1 MPKPRPRKVNP
12 NHSAAGPMAGYL
24 FQPER
29 ALHHLAI
36 SPRGALVGIETL
48 DDVAVV
54 FPDGRQIREQDKHYI
69 SEGRALPDRSKDLW
83 GTLKNWLDAWDAEEI
98 HLESTELHV
107 VTNRRLRKG
116 LAFDLKKLPNSDEAR
131 SAFVARLREAGKN
144 PPKGLE
150 ATVSSVLTHT
160 TEQLTQLIYRVRVFD
175 SGSAT
180 SGKDLRQALY
190 DQLHLPAAHADEIIQ
205 GLLGWI
211 DEIVLERIR
220 QGNPAWISR
229 DAFSEQ
235 YRRLLFRYQDVLFLR
250 ETAEALITVTEQQRL
265 ERRNRLFVK
274 QLTWVGIG
282 ENDEVILDAIDAHI
296 RSGSEVIR
304 LSKLGIVSPPEFRA
318 FDDRLVS
325 RWKMLYRLHVR
336 NSLSGSESQLQELG
350 RVLLDQA
357 LNHREPLA
365 GLPTTEYYLTHGAY
379 HHLADDKRVGWHP
392 LYEEKAKERK
402 VSEGDSHATG
412 NGS

>member
-1 MPKPRPRKVNP
+1 
-12 NHSAAGPMAGYL
+12 MAGYL

-48 DDVAVV
+48 DDLAVV
-54 FPDGRQIREQDKHYI
+54 FSDGRQIREQDKHYI
-69 SEGRALPDRSKDLW
+69 SERRALPDRSKDLW

-98 HLESTELHV
+98 DLESTELHI

-116 LAFDLKKLPNSDEAR
+116 LAFDLKRLPDSDEAR
-131 SAFVARLREAGKN
+131 SAFVTRLREVGKK
-144 PPKGLE
+144 PPKGLD
-150 ATVSSVLTHT
+150 AIVSSVLMHT
-160 TEQLTQLIYRVRVFD
+160 SEQLTELIHRVRVFD
-175 SGSAT
+175 SGNNT
-180 SGKDLRQALY
+180 SGNDLRQALY

-211 DEIVLERIR
+211 DQLVLEQIR
-220 QGNPAWISR
+220 QGKPAWISR

-250 ETAEALITVTEQQRL
+250 ETAEALIAVTEEQRQ
-265 ERRNRLFVK
+265 ERKNRLFVK

-318 FDDRLVS
+318 FDARLVS
-325 RWKMLYRLHVR
+325 RWKILHRLHVP
-336 NSLSGSESQLQELG
+336 NLISGSESQLQDLG
-350 RVLLDQA
+350 RALLHQT

-365 GLPTTEYYLTHGAY
+365 GQPTTEYYLTHGAY

-392 LYEEKAKERK
+392 LYEEKAKETE
-402 VSEGDSHATG
+402 VSGSDPDATG